1 MHDTLLIKCYLN
13 LQIHLHSKDGS
24 LSYSQIHPYSSMGN
38 KLRCWVG
45 KHMLQ
50 MPIYCSQKHR
60 KHRMQWSIKTN
71 CEATTSHQ
79 LDWSSHLSLEIF
91 LWPTISLFERKKHL
105 LVLILVGT
113 RLIFT
118 DLLRQICTH
127 QNWTPV
133 PPTQLELPLLQMQ
146 YYKNVRS
153 CEWMLSPF

>member
-24 LSYSQIHPYSSMGN
+24 FSYSQIHLYLSMGN
-38 KLRCWVG
+38 KSRCWVG

-60 KHRMQWSIKTN
+60 KQWSIQTN

-79 LDWSSHLSLEIF
+79 LDWSSHLSSEIF
-91 LWPTISLFERKKHL
+91 LCLPSLLERKKHL

-118 DLLRQICTH
+118 DLLRWICTH
-127 QNWTPV
+127 QSWTPV
-133 PPTQLELPLLQMQ
+133 PPTQELELPLLQMQ

-153 CEWMLSPF
+153 CCERMLSPF